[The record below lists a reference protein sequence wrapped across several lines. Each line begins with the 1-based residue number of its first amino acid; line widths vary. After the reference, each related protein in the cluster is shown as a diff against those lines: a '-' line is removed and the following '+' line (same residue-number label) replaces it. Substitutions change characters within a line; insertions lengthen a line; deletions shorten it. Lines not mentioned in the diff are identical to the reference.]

1 MSTNSP
7 MDVLLIGAGPSAL
20 SIAAALGQEKLKV
33 GLLSLNDPSDPW
45 PYTYGIW
52 GEEVDE
58 LGFENLLKHRW
69 SNTVSF
75 LGEGSTDKN
84 SPDNQATRHNRD
96 YGLFDKKKLQEHWLN
111 QCRDTSVNLFR
122 GKANTFE
129 INKVNSTV
137 ITSDGKRLTS
147 KLIVDATG

>member
-1 MSTNSP
+1 MGTNSP
-7 MDVLLIGAGPSAL
+7 MDVLVIGAGPSAL

-58 LGFENLLKHRW
+58 LGFEKLLKHRW

-75 LGEGSTDKN
+75 LGEGSIDKDSSHN
-84 SPDNQATRHNRD
+84 KATQHNRD
-96 YGLFDKKKLQEHWLN
+96 YGLFDKKKLQEHW
-111 QCRDTSVNLFR
+111 
-122 GKANTFE
+122 
-129 INKVNSTV
+129 
-137 ITSDGKRLTS
+137 
-147 KLIVDATG
+147 